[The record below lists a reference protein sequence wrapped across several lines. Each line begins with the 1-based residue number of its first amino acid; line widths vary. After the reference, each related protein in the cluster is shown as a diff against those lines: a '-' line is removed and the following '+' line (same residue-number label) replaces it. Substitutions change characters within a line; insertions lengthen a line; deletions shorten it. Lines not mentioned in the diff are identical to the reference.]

1 MNRPAALACIGM
13 VAGALCL
20 PAAAGEVIARKTIIH
35 DGRPDI
41 LQPRNMTACELR
53 HLGGPWWP
61 DSAMTRAERKRMMD
75 EVRAEVAS
83 VRRHC
88 ANGTD
93 TYLP

>member
-1 MNRPAALACIGM
+1 MDWRVVLAGIG
-13 VAGALCL
+13 VIAGALYL
-20 PAAAGEVIARKTIIH
+20 PAAAGEVIAGKTIIH

-53 HLGGPWWP
+53 HLGGPW
-61 DSAMTRAERKRMMD
+61 SGGEMTPARRKQMMI
-75 EVRAEVAS
+75 ELKAEVAS

>member
-1 MNRPAALACIGM
+1 MDWRVVLASIGM
-13 VAGALCL
+13 MAGTLCL
-20 PAAAGEVIARKTIIH
+20 PAAAGGVIAGKTIIH

-75 EVRAEVAS
+75 EVRAEVAN
-83 VRRHC
+83 VRKHC
-88 ANGTD
+88 ANGTENQ
-93 TYLP
+93 LL